1 MLHEINYYYQKS
13 RESGI
18 SDLNC
23 RIYACI
29 SNPITGKTKYWPEVK
44 NYYDY
49 IRKCY
54 TIAQEVPVEDLRR
67 KYLMVRFSGKES
79 LSEVLQEVITALD
92 ILNEKDLNYMMGYT
106 PICHVREQLN
116 ELADEISTAIK
127 NCQSIPQVIN
137 LPKAPH
143 AKKSFWSKLFG

>member
-67 KYLMVRFSGKES
+67 KYMMVRFSGKES
-79 LSEVLQEVITALD
+79 LSEVLQEVRTALD

-106 PICHVREQLN
+106 PISHVREQLN
-116 ELADEISTAIK
+116 ELESEIFTAIK
-127 NCQSIPQVIN
+127 NYHPIPQVIT
-137 LPKAPH
+137 LPKAPP